1 MPAELFHYEA
11 TNAQGVGVEGHIEA
25 SSESAAYRALQAQG
39 LLPLEITSARQTRG
53 QNRRSR
59 RLTGSMR
66 KQAVE
71 EMATL
76 LASGVPLSEAL
87 PSLRKGHVNTPLG
100 SVFDDMHAGLRG
112 GDAFSECLE
121 RSRLSLPPDVVQ
133 MIRAGE
139 AAGDLAGAMRTSLDR
154 MEYIESSR
162 RELRNALIYPA
173 ILIIAGLAA
182 IVLIFAIVVPRFQR
196 MLSKG
201 GNAVPWISRV
211 VLHIGMFLHNNWA
224 FVLGGVL
231 VAAGVGWALLQQ
243 PKVRRSA
250 EDTLLRLPGI
260 GSWLL
265 QAEMG
270 RWTHSLGALLSSKVP
285 LARALTLSAEAVTI
299 ASLRRRLTTVQANI
313 RAGDRLTDAL
323 ERQHLIDAMGANLLR
338 VGEQSGRLAEVLA
351 SLTRVYNTAATQRM
365 KRFLLLLEPAAI
377 LFIGASIGL
386 LMVAIML
393 AVTSLNN
400 AVLQ

>member
-11 TNAQGVGVEGHIEA
+11 TNAQGVGMEGHIEA
-25 SSESAAYRALQAQG
+25 DTESAAYRALRDQG
-39 LLPLEITSARQTRG
+39 LLPLAIAPARQPRSG
-53 QNRRSR
+53 RMRSR
-59 RLTGSMR
+59 RLTAPMR

-71 EMATL
+71 ELTTL

-87 PSLRKGHVNTPLG
+87 PSLRKGHANTPLG
-100 SVFDDMHAGLRG
+100 KVFDDLHAGLRG
-112 GDAFSECLE
+112 GDSFSESLE
-121 RSRLSLPPDVVQ
+121 RTRLSLPPDVLQ

-139 AAGDLAGAMRTSLDR
+139 ATGDLAGAMRTALDR
-154 MEYIESSR
+154 MEYVESSR

-173 ILIIAGLAA
+173 ILVIAGLSA
-182 IVLIFAIVVPRFQR
+182 IILIFAIVVPRFHR
-196 MLSKG
+196 LLSKG
-201 GNAVPWISRV
+201 GNAVPLISRI
-211 VLHIGMFLHNNWA
+211 VLHIGMFLHHHWILMLSSLA
-224 FVLGGVL
+224 MV
-231 VAAGVGWALLQQ
+231 AGVCWALLQQ
-243 PKVRRSA
+243 PHVRRTA
-250 EDTLLRLPGI
+250 EDTLLRLPGF

-270 RWTHSLGALLSSKVP
+270 RWTHSLGTLLGSKVP
-285 LARALTLSAEAVTI
+285 LARALALSSEAVTI

-313 RAGDRLTDAL
+313 RAGERLTEAL
-323 ERQHLIDAMGANLLR
+323 QRQHLIDPMGANLLR
-338 VGEQSGRLAEVLA
+338 VGEQSGRLSEVLA
-351 SLTRVYNTAATQRM
+351 SLTQVYNTASTQRM

-377 LFIGASIGL
+377 LFIGASIGV

>member
-11 TNAQGVGVEGHIEA
+11 TNAQGVGMEGHIEA
-25 SSESAAYRALQAQG
+25 DSESAAYRALQAQG
-39 LLPLEITSARQTRG
+39 LLPLTIAPARQPRG
-53 QNRRSR
+53 GRLRSR
-59 RLTGSMR
+59 RLTGAMR

-87 PSLRKGHVNTPLG
+87 PSLRKGHANTPLG
-100 SVFDDMHAGLRG
+100 TVFDELHAGLRG
-112 GDAFSECLE
+112 GDSFSESLE
-121 RSRLSLPPDVVQ
+121 RSRLSLPPDVLQ

-139 AAGDLAGAMRTSLDR
+139 AAGDLGGAMRTALDR
-154 MEYIESSR
+154 MEYVASSQ

-173 ILIIAGLAA
+173 ILVIAGLAA

-196 MLSKG
+196 LLSKG
-201 GNAVPWISRV
+201 GDSVPWISRV
-211 VLHIGMFLHNNWA
+211 VLHIGMFLHDHWL
-224 FVLGGVL
+224 FVL
-231 VAAGVGWALLQQ
+231 AGVAGVAGVCWALLQQ
-243 PKVRRSA
+243 PQVRRTA

-285 LARALTLSAEAVTI
+285 LARALALSAEAVTI

-313 RAGDRLTDAL
+313 RAGERLTDAL
-323 ERQHLIDAMGANLLR
+323 ERQHLIDPMGANLLR

-351 SLTRVYNTAATQRM
+351 SLTRVYNTSATQRM